1 MYLQDLIFCD
11 SQMMSQHTSNDTQVV
26 HLRGSASRSPSTAHQ
41 RLTNGGKSCRS
52 VRGLDS
58 LKLLGGGDIARR
70 THCLRMWDPTIS
82 NREESS

>member
-58 LKLLGGGDIARR
+58 LKLLGGRGCRQ
-70 THCLRMWDPTIS
+70 THSLPPDVGSDNQQP
-82 NREESS
+82 